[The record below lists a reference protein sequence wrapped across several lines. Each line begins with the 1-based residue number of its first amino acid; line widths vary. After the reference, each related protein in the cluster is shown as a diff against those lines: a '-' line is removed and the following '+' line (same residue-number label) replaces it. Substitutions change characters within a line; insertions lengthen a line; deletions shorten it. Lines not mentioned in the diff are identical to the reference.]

1 MSHHDIYKN
10 LINCITLNLINC
22 ITFCFY
28 LLDAMIVYS
37 KSIVK

>member
-1 MSHHDIYKN
+1 MSHRDIYK
-10 LINCITLNLINC
+10 NLINC